1 MSDPAILPFIFS
13 LLGGFAA
20 LLWLKPGKHEAIR
33 YALITLTFGGLCY
46 ILNSKA
52 VEDIPNFITYIEWA
66 IPLLLF
72 LLGAK
77 MLACPWRRAVLSLG
91 VYALVAWL
99 DRFFAIFQ
107 YDFSG
112 SHLLVELLAPF
123 QAYIEVLWLL
133 LFIYWC
139 TRKDS
144 NIRPSERL
152 FAAAAFTLIYGYITL
167 LYRYVTY
174 LFSAELNLP
183 GINLLLS
190 AAIYLICLGGFLRYV
205 LNQPWKR
212 SLRITAIV
220 VLISTGITYTGQ
232 CMILSAMR
240 QKNLSEQLI
249 DCIENN
255 DLPGVQNCLQQG
267 VDINK
272 PHRGLNQNG
281 EYTDFHPLIS
291 AIYFGDN
298 KLVEVILAAGANVH
312 IRLENGDT
320 PLHIA
325 CCNEDDNTQLVKLL
339 LTYGADATR
348 KNNAGETALDCAEMC
363 DNTGVAELLKQC
375 HSSAE
380 TSD

>member
-1 MSDPAILPFIFS
+1 MDSSLIFPFIFS
-13 LLGGFAA
+13 LVGGFAA
-20 LLWLKPGKHEAIR
+20 LLWLKPGKREAFR

-52 VEDIPNFITYIEWA
+52 VEPIPHFITYIKWA
-66 IPLLLF
+66 IPIFVF

-91 VYALVAWL
+91 VYALVAWIGPI
-99 DRFFAIFQ
+99 AKMVQ
-107 YDFSG
+107 YGFG
-112 SHLLVELLAPF
+112 GMHLLIELLVPF
-123 QAYIEVLWLL
+123 QPYIEVLWFL

-144 NIRPSERL
+144 NIRPTERI
-152 FAAAAFTLIYGYITL
+152 FAAAAFTLINGYITL
-167 LYRYVTY
+167 LYRFATY
-174 LFSAELNLP
+174 KLSAELNCP
-183 GINLLLS
+183 EIDILLS
-190 AAIYLICLGGFLRYV
+190 AAVFFICLGVFLRYV
-205 LNQPWKR
+205 LNQQWKR

-220 VLISTGITYTGQ
+220 VLISTGITYTSQ
-232 CMILSAMR
+232 CIIIRSIR
-240 QKNLSEQLI
+240 QERLADKLI
-249 DCIENN
+249 ECIEDNN
-255 DLPGVQNCLQQG
+255 LPGVQNCLQQG
-267 VDINK
+267 ADINK
-272 PHRGLNQNG
+272 PFRGLNQKG
-281 EYTDFHPLIS
+281 EYTVFHPLIS